1 MVRLSTVKDIMYGL
15 LLSGADIEFEQEN
28 GELTIISDNGLVPAN
43 NISRE
48 YPDTA
53 EDLPAVVYRSATRAL
68 PINNASASPDEIRR
82 DKDGTVTAEVYR
94 DSREM
99 QFTVTTRATD
109 TVSADELYEAV
120 YREFEQYAHR
130 DVADVKDLHED
141 FFHLRVEDA
150 NDATDEDSNLT
161 MRGDAFTVILHFH
174 RTYEVTG
181 DNIESVLHQ
190 VKERNFTTGN

>member
-1 MVRLSTVKDIMYGL
+1 MVAVSTVKDILYGL
-15 LLSGADIEFEQEN
+15 MLSGVGIEFTQQDN
-28 GELTIISDNGLVPAN
+28 ELTIITDDGLVPAH

-53 EDLPAVVYRSATRAL
+53 EDLPALVYRSATRAL
-68 PINNASASPDEIRR
+68 PINNASASPDEIIR
-82 DKDGTVTAEVYR
+82 DAEGDVVAEVYR

-99 QFTVTTRATD
+99 QFTVTTRASD
-109 TVSADELYEAV
+109 TQTADELYEAV

-150 NDATDEDSNLT
+150 DDASDEDGNLT
-161 MRGDAFTVILHFH
+161 MRGESFNVILHFH

-181 DNIESVLHQ
+181 DNITSVSHG
-190 VKERNFTTGN
+190 VEGNNYTTGN

>member
-1 MVRLSTVKDIMYGL
+1 MVAVSTVKDILYGL
-15 LLSGADIEFEQEN
+15 MLSAVGIEFTQQD
-28 GELTIISDNGLVPAN
+28 GELTIITDDGLVPAY

-53 EDLPAVVYRSATRAL
+53 EDLPALVYRSATRAL
-68 PINNASASPDEIRR
+68 PINNASASPDEIIR
-82 DKDGTVTAEVYR
+82 DADGDVVAEVYR

-99 QFTVTTRATD
+99 QFTVTTRASNTQ
-109 TVSADELYEAV
+109 TADELYEAV

-150 NDATDEDSNLT
+150 DDASDEGGNLT
-161 MRGDAFTVILHFH
+161 MRGESFNVILHFH

-181 DNIESVLHQ
+181 ENITSVSQ
-190 VKERNFTTGN
+190 GVEGNNYTTGN

>member
-1 MVRLSTVKDIMYGL
+1 MVAVSTVKDILYGL
-15 LLSGADIEFEQEN
+15 MLSGVGIEFTQQDN
-28 GELTIISDNGLVPAN
+28 ELTIITDDGLVPAH

-53 EDLPAVVYRSATRAL
+53 EDLPALVYRSATRAL
-68 PINNASASPDEIRR
+68 PINNASASPDEIIR
-82 DKDGTVTAEVYR
+82 DAYGDVVAEVYR

-99 QFTVTTRATD
+99 QFTVTTRASD
-109 TVSADELYEAV
+109 TQTADELYEAV

-150 NDATDEDSNLT
+150 DDASDEDGNLT
-161 MRGDAFTVILHFH
+161 MRGESFNVILHFH

-181 DNIESVLHQ
+181 DNITSVSHD
-190 VKERNFTTGN
+190 VEGNNYTTGN

>member
-1 MVRLSTVKDIMYGL
+1 MVAVSTVKNILYGL
-15 LLSGADIEFEQEN
+15 MLSGVGIEFTQQDN
-28 GELTIISDNGLVPAN
+28 DLTIITDDGLVPAY

-53 EDLPAVVYRSATRAL
+53 EDLPALVYRSATRAL
-68 PINNASASPDEIRR
+68 PINNASASPDEIIR
-82 DKDGTVTAEVYR
+82 DAYGDVVAEVYR

-99 QFTVTTRATD
+99 QFTVTTRASDAQT
-109 TVSADELYEAV
+109 ADELYEAV

-150 NDATDEDSNLT
+150 DDASDENGNLT
-161 MRGDAFTVILHFH
+161 MRGESFNVILHFH

-181 DNIESVLHQ
+181 DNITSVSHG
-190 VKERNFTTGN
+190 VEGNNYTTGN